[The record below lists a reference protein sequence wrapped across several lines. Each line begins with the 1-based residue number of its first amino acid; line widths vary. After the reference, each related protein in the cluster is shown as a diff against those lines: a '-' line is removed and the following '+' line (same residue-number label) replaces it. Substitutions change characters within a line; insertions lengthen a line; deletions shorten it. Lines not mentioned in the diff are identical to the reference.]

1 MLAGLCSGYLKSQ
14 CGFLTFSAI
23 LSRLLPFSYHFY
35 SGVQETLSQI
45 CSPILV
51 SMYELATGDFSKASL
66 PFDLDF
72 LPFILV
78 FLYSLWIVCVFFF
91 F

>member
-1 MLAGLCSGYLKSQ
+1 MNL
-14 CGFLTFSAI
+14 I
-23 LSRLLPFSYHFY
+23 
-35 SGVQETLSQI
+35 VI
-45 CSPILV
+45 
-51 SMYELATGDFSKASL
+51 MYELATGDFSKASL

-91 F
+91 FKLYNIVLVLPNIEMNPPQVYLRSPS